1 MAGEAARCGAL
12 RLLGGVCSQATRALL
27 REALKD
33 PLNKRFVL
41 LSETCNP
48 LLPAATVYTQLM
60 AEPKSRINACAMS
73 DKSRNVERC
82 APGPLRDDLHFRKTG
97 HQLVDLLLG
106 DRA

>member
-1 MAGEAARCGAL
+1 MCW
-12 RLLGGVCSQATRALL
+12 QATRALL

-82 APGPLRDDLHFRKTG
+82 ALGPPRA
-97 HQLVDLLLG
+97 
-106 DRA
+106 DRAAGTVSVLCFLSANLVTSWRTCSWDRA

>member
-1 MAGEAARCGAL
+1 MRDSG
-12 RLLGGVCSQATRALL
+12 QATRALL

-41 LSETCNP
+41 LSETCAP

-60 AEPKSRINACAMS
+60 AETKSRINSCAMS

-82 APGPLRDDLHFRKTG
+82 AWRAAGG
-97 HQLVDLLLG
+97 VVVVLG
-106 DRA
+106 VL